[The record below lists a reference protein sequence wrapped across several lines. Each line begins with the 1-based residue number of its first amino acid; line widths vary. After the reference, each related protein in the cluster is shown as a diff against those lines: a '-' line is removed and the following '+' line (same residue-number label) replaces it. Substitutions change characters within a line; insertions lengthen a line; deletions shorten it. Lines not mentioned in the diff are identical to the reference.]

1 MSTEAKFID
10 GLRAFAPRDN
20 APSFVKANL
29 VVNVAELQAW
39 LAQRSGEVRID
50 IKESRGGK
58 YYASENDYKP
68 SSEAPKPSRAP
79 KAESAG
85 GGFEDDDIPFAPLG
99 KHAHWIA

>member
-1 MSTEAKFID
+1 MTEAKFID
-10 GLRAFAPRDN
+10 GLRAYAPRDN
-20 APSFVKANL
+20 APSFVKAKL

-68 SSEAPKPSRAP
+68 SAEPRQPSRAP
-79 KAESAG
+79 VEDCPQPDQ
-85 GGFEDDDIPFAPLG
+85 GGFADDDLDSIPF
-99 KHAHWIA
+99 